1 MQPERQKIQ
10 DQIKKF
16 SKLEQT
22 MINLQEI
29 NDQDFSI
36 KKERREEENKIQSY

>member
-16 SKLEQT
+16 SKLEKT
-22 MINLQEI
+22 IINLQEM
-29 NDQDFSI
+29 DDHDFSM
-36 KKERREEENKIQSY
+36 KKERREE